1 MEPTEK
7 LAAIAYAV
15 QALRDLDKTSL
26 EKAHKE
32 AIKAEILQCLKQLK
46 IIEFKQQ
53 TYRPQ
58 GELQEEILEALARC
72 GQATSAMLAEVTGH
86 EPNPVNST
94 MTRLKRQGLVRVVE
108 MIPNPD
114 YGKGSGRRAQTVAL
128 YERSGKTILKPSPR
142 LGSLQRQIVE
152 ALLECG
158 TATLATIAEMINL
171 DSRTVSPALT
181 RLKSQGVIWVVTTVP
196 NPQRG
201 RGHHAKIPLYQLA
214 DNYQE
219 LWTDEADEDEDES

>member
-1 MEPTEK
+1 MEPAEK
-7 LAAIAYAV
+7 LAAIAHAV
-15 QALRDLDKTSL
+15 QSLRDLEKTSL
-26 EKAHKE
+26 EKTHKE

-46 IIEFKQQ
+46 IIQFKQQ
-53 TYRPQ
+53 NYRPQ
-58 GELQEEILEALARC
+58 GELQDEILEALAQC
-72 GQATSAMLAEVTGH
+72 GQATSAKLAEVTGH
-86 EPNPVNST
+86 EPNPINST

-114 YGKGSGRRAQTVAL
+114 YGKGSGRRAQKVAL
-128 YERSGKTILKPSPR
+128 YERSEKPSIKPGRR

-158 TATLATIAEMINL
+158 TATLATIAEMIKL

-181 RLKSQGVIWVVTTVP
+181 RLKSQRVIRVVTTVP
-196 NPQRG
+196 NPKSG

-219 LWTDEADEDEDES
+219 LWMDEADEEQS